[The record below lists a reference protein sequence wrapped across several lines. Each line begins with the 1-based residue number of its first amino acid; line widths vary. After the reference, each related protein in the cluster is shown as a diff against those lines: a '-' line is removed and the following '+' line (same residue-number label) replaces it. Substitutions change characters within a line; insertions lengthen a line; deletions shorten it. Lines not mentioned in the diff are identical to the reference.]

1 MPPKQID
8 ELIETDHIALEGTTT
23 VQETIEEIRTHT
35 PDRETTVYY
44 VYVVGSDGE
53 LTGVASMRDLL
64 NAADETPVS
73 EIAASDVVTIR
84 AGVSAE
90 DAMTTFTEHRFNA
103 LPVVDSD
110 GRFEGIVRVHDL
122 IDSLD
127 ADTTKRVLRS
137 SQSYGWFGD

>member
-1 MPPKQID
+1 MASEHVD
-8 ELIETDHIALEGTTT
+8 ELIQTDHIALEGTTT

-44 VYVVGSDGE
+44 VYVVGPDGE
-53 LTGVASMRDLL
+53 LTGVVSMRDLL
-64 NAADETPVS
+64 NAADDTPLS
-73 EIAASDVVTIR
+73 EIAESDVVTIQS
-84 AGVSAE
+84 GISAE
-90 DAMTTFTEHRFNA
+90 DAMTTFAEQRFNA

-110 GRFEGIVRVHDL
+110 GHLEGIVRAQNL

-127 ADTTKRVLRS
+127 ADTTKRVLRN